1 MDCSI
6 YVLSSPVL
14 YSVSLLTGYIIA
26 KYKSEQ
32 QLQHLYEH
40 NDKLQ
45 EENEDMQERISS
57 YKLKLQ
63 EFINKANNLVD
74 E

>member
-1 MDCSI
+1 M

-14 YSVSLLTGYIIA
+14 YLVSLLTGYIIA
-26 KYKSEQ
+26 RHKSEQ

-40 NDKLQ
+40 NDQLQ
-45 EENEDMQERISS
+45 EENEDMQERICS

-63 EFINKANNLVD
+63 ELIDKANNLVD

>member
-1 MDCSI
+1 M

-14 YSVSLLTGYIIA
+14 YLVSLLTGYIIA
-26 KYKSEQ
+26 RHKSEQ

-40 NDKLQ
+40 NDQLQ
-45 EENEDMQERISS
+45 EENEDMQERICS

-63 EFINKANNLVD
+63 ELIDKANKLVD